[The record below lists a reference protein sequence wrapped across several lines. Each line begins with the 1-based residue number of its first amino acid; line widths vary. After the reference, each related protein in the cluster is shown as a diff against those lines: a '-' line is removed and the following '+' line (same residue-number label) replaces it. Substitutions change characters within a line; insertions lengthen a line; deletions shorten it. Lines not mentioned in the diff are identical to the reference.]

1 MGISDL
7 FVSYNQVQPPSYLS
21 QPAPNYSSDLSNE
34 DSIYDNAQL
43 FNQELY
49 DRINNRPKSI
59 FAGWNPI
66 EKSLEE
72 PDDRTPTGNQIVN
85 FFMNKGLTKNQAKG
99 IYGNIMQESGGKHN
113 IVSKDGHNSYG
124 LAQWTGTRK
133 ARLFSK
139 YGTNPTVNQQLE
151 YLWDELNSTEKSALN
166 ALRNTSTVADATK
179 VFMQKFERPA
189 NCAANFKNRLNH
201 ANSVA

>member
-7 FVSYNQVQPPSYLS
+7 FVSYNQVQAPSYLES
-21 QPAPNYSSDLSNE
+21 PQIEYTPIGEELT
-34 DSIYDNAQL
+34 
-43 FNQELY
+43 NQENL
-49 DRINNRPKSI
+49 DRIQSRNQKKEG
-59 FAGWNPI
+59 FAGWNL
-66 EKSLEE
+66 LEQNTQE
-72 PDDRTPTGNQIVN
+72 ISNDRTPTSSQIVN

-113 IVSKDGHNSYG
+113 IVSRDGHNSYG

-166 ALRNTSTVADATK
+166 ALRNTTTVEDATK

-189 NCAANFKNRLNH
+189 NWAANFKNRLKH

>member
-7 FVSYNQVQPPSYLS
+7 FVSYNQVQAPSYLES
-21 QPAPNYSSDLSNE
+21 PQVEYTPIGEELT
-34 DSIYDNAQL
+34 
-43 FNQELY
+43 NQENL
-49 DRINNRPKSI
+49 DRIQSRNQKKEG
-59 FAGWNPI
+59 FAGWNL
-66 EKSLEE
+66 LEQNTQE
-72 PDDRTPTGNQIVN
+72 ISDDRTPTGSQIVN

-99 IYGNIMQESGGKHN
+99 IYGNIMQESGCKHN
-113 IVSKDGHNSYG
+113 IVSRDGHNSYG

-151 YLWDELNSTEKSALN
+151 YLWDELNSTEKNALN
-166 ALRNTSTVADATK
+166 ALRNTTTVADATK

-189 NCAANFKNRLNH
+189 NWAANFKNRLKH

>member
-7 FVSYNQVQPPSYLS
+7 FVSYNQVQAPSYLES
-21 QPAPNYSSDLSNE
+21 PQTEYTPIGEELT
-34 DSIYDNAQL
+34 
-43 FNQELY
+43 NQENL
-49 DRINNRPKSI
+49 DRIQSRNQKKEG
-59 FAGWNPI
+59 FAGWNAI
-66 EKSLEE
+66 EQNSQEIS
-72 PDDRTPTGNQIVN
+72 DDRTPTGSQIVN

-113 IVSKDGHNSYG
+113 IVSRDGHNSYG

-189 NCAANFKNRLNH
+189 NWAANFKNRLKH

>member
-7 FVSYNQVQPPSYLS
+7 FVSYNQVQAPSYLES
-21 QPAPNYSSDLSNE
+21 PQIEYTPIGEELT
-34 DSIYDNAQL
+34 
-43 FNQELY
+43 NQENL
-49 DRINNRPKSI
+49 DRIQSRNQKKEG
-59 FAGWNPI
+59 FAGWNTLGQNI
-66 EKSLEE
+66 REAS
-72 PDDRTPTGNQIVN
+72 DDRTPTSSQIVN

-113 IVSKDGHNSYG
+113 IVSRDGHNSYG

-166 ALRNTSTVADATK
+166 ALRNTTTVADATK

-189 NCAANFKNRLNH
+189 NWAANFKNRLKH

>member
-1 MGISDL
+1 MGIGDL

-21 QPAPNYSSDLSNE
+21 QSAPNYSSDLSNE

-49 DRINNRPKSI
+49 DRINNRPKSV

-72 PDDRTPTGNQIVN
+72 PDDRTPTGSQIVN

-99 IYGNIMQESGGKHN
+99 IYGNIMQESGGKRN
-113 IVSKDGHNSYG
+113 IVSGDGHNSYG

-189 NCAANFKNRLNH
+189 NWAANFKNRLKH

>member
-7 FVSYNQVQPPSYLS
+7 FVSYNQVQAPSYLES
-21 QPAPNYSSDLSNE
+21 PQVEYTPIGEELTT
-34 DSIYDNAQL
+34 
-43 FNQELY
+43 QENL
-49 DRINNRPKSI
+49 DRIQSRNQKKEG
-59 FAGWNPI
+59 FAGWNL
-66 EKSLEE
+66 LEQNTQE
-72 PDDRTPTGNQIVN
+72 ISDDRTPTGSQIVN

-113 IVSKDGHNSYG
+113 IVSRDGHNSYG

-151 YLWDELNSTEKSALN
+151 YLWDELNSTEKNALN
-166 ALRNTSTVADATK
+166 ALRNTTTVEDATK

-189 NCAANFKNRLNH
+189 NWAANFKNRLKH

>member
-7 FVSYNQVQPPSYLS
+7 FVSYNQVQAPSYLES
-21 QPAPNYSSDLSNE
+21 PQVEYTPIQEELT
-34 DSIYDNAQL
+34 
-43 FNQELY
+43 NQENL
-49 DRINNRPKSI
+49 DRIQSRNQKKEG
-59 FAGWNPI
+59 FAGWNL
-66 EKSLEE
+66 LEQNTQE
-72 PDDRTPTGNQIVN
+72 ISDDRTPTGSQIVN

-113 IVSKDGHNSYG
+113 IVSRDGHNSYG

-151 YLWDELNSTEKSALN
+151 YLWDELNSTEKGALN
-166 ALRNTSTVADATK
+166 ALRNTTTVADATK

-189 NCAANFKNRLNH
+189 NWAANFKNRLKH

>member
-7 FVSYNQVQPPSYLS
+7 FVSYNQVQAPSYLD
-21 QPAPNYSSDLSNE
+21 APQIEYTPIGEELT
-34 DSIYDNAQL
+34 
-43 FNQELY
+43 NQENL
-49 DRINNRPKSI
+49 DRIQSRNQKKEG
-59 FAGWNPI
+59 FAGWNT
-66 EKSLEE
+66 LEQDTPE
-72 PDDRTPTGNQIVN
+72 VSDDRTPTSSQIVN
-85 FFMNKGLTKNQAKG
+85 FFINKGLTKNQAKG

-113 IVSKDGHNSYG
+113 IVSRDGHNSYG

-151 YLWDELNSTEKSALN
+151 YLWDELNSTEKGALD

-189 NCAANFKNRLNH
+189 NWAANFKNRLKH

>member
-7 FVSYNQVQPPSYLS
+7 FVSYNQVQAPSYLES
-21 QPAPNYSSDLSNE
+21 PQVEYTPIGEELT
-34 DSIYDNAQL
+34 
-43 FNQELY
+43 NQENL
-49 DRINNRPKSI
+49 DRIQSRNQKKEG
-59 FAGWNPI
+59 FAGWNL
-66 EKSLEE
+66 LEQNTQE
-72 PDDRTPTGNQIVN
+72 ISDDRTSTGSQIVN

-113 IVSKDGHNSYG
+113 IVSRDGHNSYG

-151 YLWDELNSTEKSALN
+151 YLWDELNSTEKNALN
-166 ALRNTSTVADATK
+166 ALRNTTTVEDATK

-189 NCAANFKNRLNH
+189 NWAANFKNRLKH

>member
-7 FVSYNQVQPPSYLS
+7 FVSYNQVQAPSYLES
-21 QPAPNYSSDLSNE
+21 PQIEYTPIGEELTT
-34 DSIYDNAQL
+34 
-43 FNQELY
+43 QENL
-49 DRINNRPKSI
+49 DRIQSRNQKKEG
-59 FAGWNPI
+59 FAGWNT
-66 EKSLEE
+66 LEQNTQE
-72 PDDRTPTGNQIVN
+72 VSDDRTPTGSQIVN

-113 IVSKDGHNSYG
+113 IVSRDGHNSYG

-151 YLWDELNSTEKSALN
+151 YLWDELNSTEKNALN
-166 ALRNTSTVADATK
+166 ALRNTTTVEDATK

-189 NCAANFKNRLNH
+189 NWAANFKNRHKH

>member
-7 FVSYNQVQPPSYLS
+7 FVSYNQVQAPSYLES
-21 QPAPNYSSDLSNE
+21 PQTEYTPIGEELT
-34 DSIYDNAQL
+34 
-43 FNQELY
+43 NQENL
-49 DRINNRPKSI
+49 DRIQSRNQKKEG
-59 FAGWNPI
+59 FAGWNAI
-66 EKSLEE
+66 EQNSQEIS
-72 PDDRTPTGNQIVN
+72 DDRTPTGSQIVN

-113 IVSKDGHNSYG
+113 IVSRDGYNSYG

-151 YLWDELNSTEKSALN
+151 YLWDELNSTEKGALN

-189 NCAANFKNRLNH
+189 NWAANFKNRLKH

>member
-7 FVSYNQVQPPSYLS
+7 FVSYNQVQAPSYLES
-21 QPAPNYSSDLSNE
+21 PQIEYTPIGEELT
-34 DSIYDNAQL
+34 
-43 FNQELY
+43 NQENL
-49 DRINNRPKSI
+49 DRIQSRNQKKEG
-59 FAGWNPI
+59 FAGWNPLGQTVQ
-66 EKSLEE
+66 EV

-113 IVSKDGHNSYG
+113 IVSRDGHNSYG

-151 YLWDELNSTEKSALN
+151 YLWSELNSTEKGALN
-166 ALRNTSTVADATK
+166 ALRNTSTVEDATK

-189 NCAANFKNRLNH
+189 NWAANFKNRLKH

>member
-7 FVSYNQVQPPSYLS
+7 FVSYNQVQAPSYLDTP
-21 QPAPNYSSDLSNE
+21 QVEYTPIGEELT
-34 DSIYDNAQL
+34 
-43 FNQELY
+43 NQENL
-49 DRINNRPKSI
+49 DRIQSRNQKKEG
-59 FAGWNPI
+59 FAGWNP
-66 EKSLEE
+66 LEQTVQE
-72 PDDRTPTGNQIVN
+72 ASDDRTPTSNQIVN

-113 IVSKDGHNSYG
+113 IVSRDGHNSYG

-151 YLWDELNSTEKSALN
+151 YLWSELNSTERGALD

-189 NCAANFKNRLNH
+189 NWAANFKNRLKH

>member
-7 FVSYNQVQPPSYLS
+7 FVSYNQVQAPSYLES
-21 QPAPNYSSDLSNE
+21 PQIEYTPIGEELT
-34 DSIYDNAQL
+34 
-43 FNQELY
+43 NQENL
-49 DRINNRPKSI
+49 DRIQSRNQKKEG
-59 FAGWNPI
+59 FAGWNL
-66 EKSLEE
+66 LEQNTQE
-72 PDDRTPTGNQIVN
+72 VSDDRTPTGSQIVN

-113 IVSKDGHNSYG
+113 IVSRDGHNSYG

-166 ALRNTSTVADATK
+166 ALRNTTTVEDATK

-189 NCAANFKNRLNH
+189 NWAANFKNRLKH

>member
-7 FVSYNQVQPPSYLS
+7 FVSYNQVQAPSYLES
-21 QPAPNYSSDLSNE
+21 PQVEYTPIGEELT
-34 DSIYDNAQL
+34 
-43 FNQELY
+43 NQENL
-49 DRINNRPKSI
+49 DRIQSRNQKKEG
-59 FAGWNPI
+59 FAGWNL
-66 EKSLEE
+66 LEQNTQE
-72 PDDRTPTGNQIVN
+72 ISDDRTPTSSQIVN
-85 FFMNKGLTKNQAKG
+85 FFMNKGLTKNKAKG

-113 IVSKDGHNSYG
+113 IVSRDGHNSYG

-151 YLWDELNSTEKSALN
+151 YLWDELNSTEKGALN
-166 ALRNTSTVADATK
+166 ALRNTTTVEDATK

-189 NCAANFKNRLNH
+189 NWAANFKNRLKH

>member
-7 FVSYNQVQPPSYLS
+7 FVSYNQVQAPSYLES
-21 QPAPNYSSDLSNE
+21 PQVEYTPIGEELT
-34 DSIYDNAQL
+34 
-43 FNQELY
+43 NQENL
-49 DRINNRPKSI
+49 DRIQSRNQKKEG
-59 FAGWNPI
+59 FAGWNL
-66 EKSLEE
+66 LEQNTQE
-72 PDDRTPTGNQIVN
+72 ISDDRTPTGSQIVN

-113 IVSKDGHNSYG
+113 IVSRDGHNSYG

-151 YLWDELNSTEKSALN
+151 YLWDELNSTEKDALN
-166 ALRNTSTVADATK
+166 ALRNTTTVADATK

-189 NCAANFKNRLNH
+189 NWAANFKNRLKH

>member
-7 FVSYNQVQPPSYLS
+7 FVSYNQVQAPSYLES
-21 QPAPNYSSDLSNE
+21 PQIEYTPIGEELT
-34 DSIYDNAQL
+34 
-43 FNQELY
+43 NQENL
-49 DRINNRPKSI
+49 DRIQSRNQKKEG
-59 FAGWNPI
+59 FAGWNP
-66 EKSLEE
+66 LEQTVQE
-72 PDDRTPTGNQIVN
+72 VPDDRTPTGNQIVN

-113 IVSKDGHNSYG
+113 IVSRDGHNSYG

-151 YLWDELNSTEKSALN
+151 YLWNELNSTEKGALN

-189 NCAANFKNRLNH
+189 NWAANFKNRLKH

>member
-7 FVSYNQVQPPSYLS
+7 FVSYNQVQAPSYLES
-21 QPAPNYSSDLSNE
+21 PQVEYTPIGEELT
-34 DSIYDNAQL
+34 
-43 FNQELY
+43 NQENLN
-49 DRINNRPKSI
+49 RIQSRNQKKEG
-59 FAGWNPI
+59 FAGWNT
-66 EKSLEE
+66 LEQNTQE
-72 PDDRTPTGNQIVN
+72 ISNDRTPTGSQIVN

-113 IVSKDGHNSYG
+113 IVSRDGHNSYG

-133 ARLFSK
+133 ARLFNK

-151 YLWDELNSTEKSALN
+151 YLWDELNSTEKNALN
-166 ALRNTSTVADATK
+166 ALRNTTTVADATK

-189 NCAANFKNRLNH
+189 NWAANFKNRLKH

>member
-7 FVSYNQVQPPSYLS
+7 FVSYNQVQAPSYLS
-21 QPAPNYSSDLSNE
+21 QPTSNYSSDLSNE

-66 EKSLEE
+66 EKSLDV

-113 IVSKDGHNSYG
+113 IVSRDGHNSYG

-151 YLWDELNSTEKSALN
+151 YLWDELNSTEKNALN
-166 ALRNTSTVADATK
+166 ALRNTTTVADATK

-189 NCAANFKNRLNH
+189 NWAANFKNRLKH

>member
-7 FVSYNQVQPPSYLS
+7 FVSYNQVQAPSYLES
-21 QPAPNYSSDLSNE
+21 PQIEYTPIGEELT
-34 DSIYDNAQL
+34 
-43 FNQELY
+43 NQENL
-49 DRINNRPKSI
+49 DRIQSRNQKKEG
-59 FAGWNPI
+59 FAGWNP
-66 EKSLEE
+66 LEQTVQE
-72 PDDRTPTGNQIVN
+72 VPDDRTPTGNQIVN

-113 IVSKDGHNSYG
+113 IVSRDGHNSYG

-151 YLWDELNSTEKSALN
+151 YLWSELNSTEKSALN
-166 ALRNTSTVADATK
+166 ALRNTSTVEDATK

-189 NCAANFKNRLNH
+189 NWAANFKNRLKH

>member
-1 MGISDL
+1 MEISDL
-7 FVSYNQVQPPSYLS
+7 FVSYNQVQAPSYLES
-21 QPAPNYSSDLSNE
+21 PQIEYTPIGEELT
-34 DSIYDNAQL
+34 
-43 FNQELY
+43 NQENL
-49 DRINNRPKSI
+49 DRIQSRNQKKEG
-59 FAGWNPI
+59 FAGWSTLGQNI
-66 EKSLEE
+66 QEAS
-72 PDDRTPTGNQIVN
+72 DDRTPTSSQIVN

-113 IVSKDGHNSYG
+113 IVSRDGHNSYG

-151 YLWDELNSTEKSALN
+151 YLWDELNSTEKNALN
-166 ALRNTSTVADATK
+166 ALRNTTTVEDATK

-189 NCAANFKNRLNH
+189 NWAANFKNRLKH

>member
-7 FVSYNQVQPPSYLS
+7 FVSYNQVQAPSYLES
-21 QPAPNYSSDLSNE
+21 PQVEYTPIGEELT
-34 DSIYDNAQL
+34 
-43 FNQELY
+43 NQENL
-49 DRINNRPKSI
+49 DRIQSRNQKKEG
-59 FAGWNPI
+59 FAGWNP
-66 EKSLEE
+66 LEQNTQE
-72 PDDRTPTGNQIVN
+72 VSDDRTPTSSQIVN

-113 IVSKDGHNSYG
+113 IVSRDGHNSYG

-166 ALRNTSTVADATK
+166 ALRNTTTVEDATK

-189 NCAANFKNRLNH
+189 NWAANFKNRLKH

>member
-7 FVSYNQVQPPSYLS
+7 FVSYNQVQAPSYLES
-21 QPAPNYSSDLSNE
+21 PQIEYTPIGEELT
-34 DSIYDNAQL
+34 
-43 FNQELY
+43 NQENL
-49 DRINNRPKSI
+49 DRIQSRNQKKEG
-59 FAGWNPI
+59 FAGWNPLGQTVQ
-66 EKSLEE
+66 EV

-113 IVSKDGHNSYG
+113 IVSRDGHNSYG
-124 LAQWTGTRK
+124 LAQWTGARK

-151 YLWDELNSTEKSALN
+151 YLWSELNSTEKGALN
-166 ALRNTSTVADATK
+166 ALRNTSTVEDATK

-189 NCAANFKNRLNH
+189 NWAANFKNRLKH

>member
-7 FVSYNQVQPPSYLS
+7 FVSYNQVQAPSYLES
-21 QPAPNYSSDLSNE
+21 PQIEYTPIGEELT
-34 DSIYDNAQL
+34 
-43 FNQELY
+43 NQENL
-49 DRINNRPKSI
+49 DRIQSRNQKKEG
-59 FAGWNPI
+59 FAGWNP
-66 EKSLEE
+66 LEQTVQE
-72 PDDRTPTGNQIVN
+72 VPDDRTPTGNQIVN

-113 IVSKDGHNSYG
+113 IVSRDGHNSYG

-151 YLWDELNSTEKSALN
+151 YLWSELNSTEKGALN
-166 ALRNTSTVADATK
+166 ALRNTSTVEDATK
-179 VFMQKFERPA
+179 VFMQEFERPA
-189 NCAANFKNRLNH
+189 NWAANFKNRLKH

>member
-7 FVSYNQVQPPSYLS
+7 FVSYNQVQAPSYLES
-21 QPAPNYSSDLSNE
+21 PQIEYTPIGEELT
-34 DSIYDNAQL
+34 
-43 FNQELY
+43 NQENL
-49 DRINNRPKSI
+49 DRIQSRNQKKEG
-59 FAGWNPI
+59 FAGWNL
-66 EKSLEE
+66 LEQNTQE
-72 PDDRTPTGNQIVN
+72 ISDDRTPTGSQIVN

-113 IVSKDGHNSYG
+113 IVSRDGHNSYG

-151 YLWDELNSTEKSALN
+151 YLWDELNSTEKGALN
-166 ALRNTSTVADATK
+166 ALRNTTTVEDATK

-189 NCAANFKNRLNH
+189 NWAANFKNRLKH

>member
-7 FVSYNQVQPPSYLS
+7 FVSYNQVQAPSYLES
-21 QPAPNYSSDLSNE
+21 PQVEYTPIGEELT
-34 DSIYDNAQL
+34 
-43 FNQELY
+43 NQENL
-49 DRINNRPKSI
+49 DRIQSRNQKKEG
-59 FAGWNPI
+59 FAGWNP
-66 EKSLEE
+66 LEQNTQE
-72 PDDRTPTGNQIVN
+72 ISDDRTPTGNQIVN

-113 IVSKDGHNSYG
+113 IVSRDGHNSYG

-151 YLWDELNSTEKSALN
+151 YLWDELNSTEKNALN
-166 ALRNTSTVADATK
+166 ALRNTTTVADATK

-189 NCAANFKNRLNH
+189 NWAANFKNRLKH

>member
-7 FVSYNQVQPPSYLS
+7 FVSYNQVQAPSYLES
-21 QPAPNYSSDLSNE
+21 PQIEYTPIGEELTT
-34 DSIYDNAQL
+34 
-43 FNQELY
+43 QENL
-49 DRINNRPKSI
+49 DRIQSRNQKKEG
-59 FAGWNPI
+59 FAGWNL
-66 EKSLEE
+66 LEQNTQE
-72 PDDRTPTGNQIVN
+72 ISDDRTPTSSQIVN

-113 IVSKDGHNSYG
+113 IVSRDGHNSYG

-151 YLWDELNSTEKSALN
+151 YLWDELNSTEKNALN
-166 ALRNTSTVADATK
+166 ALRNTTTVADATK

-189 NCAANFKNRLNH
+189 NWAANFKNRLKH

>member
-7 FVSYNQVQPPSYLS
+7 FVSYNQVQAPSYLES
-21 QPAPNYSSDLSNE
+21 PQIEYTPIGEELT
-34 DSIYDNAQL
+34 
-43 FNQELY
+43 NQENL
-49 DRINNRPKSI
+49 DRIQSRNQKKEG
-59 FAGWNPI
+59 FAGWNT
-66 EKSLEE
+66 LEQNTQE
-72 PDDRTPTGNQIVN
+72 ISDDRTPTSSQIVN

-113 IVSKDGHNSYG
+113 IVSRDGHNSYG

-139 YGTNPTVNQQLE
+139 NGTNPTVNQQLE

-166 ALRNTSTVADATK
+166 ALRNTTTVEDATK

-189 NCAANFKNRLNH
+189 NWAANFKNRLKH

>member
-7 FVSYNQVQPPSYLS
+7 FVSYNQVQAPSYLES
-21 QPAPNYSSDLSNE
+21 PQIEYTPIGEELT
-34 DSIYDNAQL
+34 
-43 FNQELY
+43 NQENL
-49 DRINNRPKSI
+49 DRIQSRNQKKEG
-59 FAGWNPI
+59 FAGWNL
-66 EKSLEE
+66 LEQNTQE
-72 PDDRTPTGNQIVN
+72 ISDDRTPTGNQIVN

-113 IVSKDGHNSYG
+113 IVSRDGHNSYG

-151 YLWDELNSTEKSALN
+151 YLWDELNSTEKNALN
-166 ALRNTSTVADATK
+166 ALRNTTTVADATK

-189 NCAANFKNRLNH
+189 NWAANFKNRLKH

>member
-7 FVSYNQVQPPSYLS
+7 FVSYNQVQAPSYFESPQIEYTPIGEELT
-21 QPAPNYSSDLSNE
+21 
-34 DSIYDNAQL
+34 
-43 FNQELY
+43 NQENL
-49 DRINNRPKSI
+49 DRIQSRNQKKEG
-59 FAGWNPI
+59 FAGWNP
-66 EKSLEE
+66 LEQTVQE
-72 PDDRTPTGNQIVN
+72 VPDDRTPTGNQIVN

-113 IVSKDGHNSYG
+113 IVSRDGHNSYG

-151 YLWDELNSTEKSALN
+151 YLWSELNSTEKGALN

-189 NCAANFKNRLNH
+189 NWAANFKNRLKH

>member
-7 FVSYNQVQPPSYLS
+7 FVSYNQVQAPSYLES
-21 QPAPNYSSDLSNE
+21 PQIEYTPIGEELT
-34 DSIYDNAQL
+34 
-43 FNQELY
+43 NQENL
-49 DRINNRPKSI
+49 DRIQSRNQKKEG
-59 FAGWNPI
+59 FAGWNT
-66 EKSLEE
+66 LEQNIQE
-72 PDDRTPTGNQIVN
+72 ASNDRTPTSSQIVN

-113 IVSKDGHNSYG
+113 IVSRDGHNSYG

-151 YLWDELNSTEKSALN
+151 YLWDELNSTEKNALN
-166 ALRNTSTVADATK
+166 ALRNTTTVEDATK

-189 NCAANFKNRLNH
+189 NWAANFKNRLKH

>member
-7 FVSYNQVQPPSYLS
+7 FVSYNQVQAPSYLES
-21 QPAPNYSSDLSNE
+21 PQVEYTPIGEELT
-34 DSIYDNAQL
+34 
-43 FNQELY
+43 NQENL
-49 DRINNRPKSI
+49 DRIQSRNQKKEG
-59 FAGWNPI
+59 FAGWNT
-66 EKSLEE
+66 LEQDAQE
-72 PDDRTPTGNQIVN
+72 TSDDRTPTGSQIVN

-113 IVSKDGHNSYG
+113 IVSRDGHNSYG

-151 YLWDELNSTEKSALN
+151 YLWDELNSTEKGALN
-166 ALRNTSTVADATK
+166 ALRNTTTVEDATK

-189 NCAANFKNRLNH
+189 NWAANFKNRLKH

>member
-7 FVSYNQVQPPSYLS
+7 FVSYNQVQAPSYLES
-21 QPAPNYSSDLSNE
+21 PQVEYTPIGEELTT
-34 DSIYDNAQL
+34 
-43 FNQELY
+43 QENL
-49 DRINNRPKSI
+49 DRIQSRNQKKEG
-59 FAGWNPI
+59 FAGWNT
-66 EKSLEE
+66 LEQDTKE
-72 PDDRTPTGNQIVN
+72 ISDDRTPTGSQIVN

-99 IYGNIMQESGGKHN
+99 IYGNIMQESGGKPN
-113 IVSKDGHNSYG
+113 IVSRDGHNSYG

-151 YLWDELNSTEKSALN
+151 YLWDELNSTEKDALD

-189 NCAANFKNRLNH
+189 NWAANFKNRLKH

>member
-7 FVSYNQVQPPSYLS
+7 FVSYNQVQAPSYLES
-21 QPAPNYSSDLSNE
+21 PQIEYTPIGEELT
-34 DSIYDNAQL
+34 
-43 FNQELY
+43 NQENL
-49 DRINNRPKSI
+49 DRIQSRNQKKEG
-59 FAGWNPI
+59 FAGWNP
-66 EKSLEE
+66 LEQNTQE
-72 PDDRTPTGNQIVN
+72 ISDDRTPTGNQIVN

-113 IVSKDGHNSYG
+113 IVSRDGHNSYG

-151 YLWDELNSTEKSALN
+151 YLWSELNSTENGALN

-189 NCAANFKNRLNH
+189 NWAANFKNRLKH

>member
-7 FVSYNQVQPPSYLS
+7 FVSYNQVQAPSYLES
-21 QPAPNYSSDLSNE
+21 PQIEYTPIGEELT
-34 DSIYDNAQL
+34 
-43 FNQELY
+43 NQENL
-49 DRINNRPKSI
+49 DRIQSRNQKKEG
-59 FAGWNPI
+59 FAGWNL
-66 EKSLEE
+66 LEQNTQDIS
-72 PDDRTPTGNQIVN
+72 DDRTPTGSQIVN

-113 IVSKDGHNSYG
+113 IVSRDGHNSYG

-151 YLWDELNSTEKSALN
+151 YLWDELNSTEKGALN
-166 ALRNTSTVADATK
+166 ALRNTTTVEDATK

-189 NCAANFKNRLNH
+189 NWAANFKNRLKH

>member
-7 FVSYNQVQPPSYLS
+7 FVSYNQVQAPSYLES
-21 QPAPNYSSDLSNE
+21 PQIEYTPIGEELTT
-34 DSIYDNAQL
+34 
-43 FNQELY
+43 QENL
-49 DRINNRPKSI
+49 DRIQSRNQKKEG
-59 FAGWNPI
+59 FAGWNP
-66 EKSLEE
+66 LEQNTQE
-72 PDDRTPTGNQIVN
+72 ISDDRTPTGNQIVN

-113 IVSKDGHNSYG
+113 IVSRDGHNSYG

-151 YLWDELNSTEKSALN
+151 YLWDELNSTEKNALN
-166 ALRNTSTVADATK
+166 ALRNTTTVEDATK

-189 NCAANFKNRLNH
+189 NWAANFKNRLKH

>member
-7 FVSYNQVQPPSYLS
+7 FVSYNQVQAPSYLES
-21 QPAPNYSSDLSNE
+21 PQVEYTPIGEELT
-34 DSIYDNAQL
+34 
-43 FNQELY
+43 NQENL
-49 DRINNRPKSI
+49 DRIQSRNQKKEG
-59 FAGWNPI
+59 FAGWNP
-66 EKSLEE
+66 LEQNTQE
-72 PDDRTPTGNQIVN
+72 ISDDRTPTGNQIVN

-113 IVSKDGHNSYG
+113 IVSRDGHNSYG

-166 ALRNTSTVADATK
+166 ALRNTTTVEDATK

-189 NCAANFKNRLNH
+189 NWAANFKNRLKH

>member
-7 FVSYNQVQPPSYLS
+7 FVSYNQVQAPSYLES
-21 QPAPNYSSDLSNE
+21 PQVEYTPIGEELT
-34 DSIYDNAQL
+34 
-43 FNQELY
+43 NQENL
-49 DRINNRPKSI
+49 DRIQSRNQKKEG
-59 FAGWNPI
+59 FAGWNL
-66 EKSLEE
+66 LEQNTQE
-72 PDDRTPTGNQIVN
+72 ISDDRTPTGNQIVN

-113 IVSKDGHNSYG
+113 IVSRDGHNSYG

-151 YLWDELNSTEKSALN
+151 YLWNELNSTEKNALN
-166 ALRNTSTVADATK
+166 ALRNTTTVADATK

-189 NCAANFKNRLNH
+189 NWAANFKNRLKH